1 MGVFLKVIAGTL
13 LAVVVSL
20 ILSRQS
26 KDFSVILI
34 ICVCCMVSSVAVGFY
49 KQIFQ
54 FIEKLEQ
61 SGNLNTEL
69 IQIILKSVGI
79 ALISEITILICAD
92 SGNSALGKVIQMMS
106 SALIIWICIP
116 LFTKLLEMVES
127 ILGYL

>member
-116 LFTKLLEMVES
+116 LFTKLLEIVES